1 MMLVGRL
8 RVHVAHDGR
17 ASKVSYE
24 MDLAFVAA
32 LLLIIARCAAN
43 AQSLSPA
50 ATSINTI
57 VQDQLESLRLAQSY
71 ANVTGLLNQVAATA
85 NSSANQILG
94 EFHGMSLV

>member
-1 MMLVGRL
+1 
-8 RVHVAHDGR
+8 
-17 ASKVSYE
+17 